1 MKTFSIES
9 EVGNHI
15 VRVFRN
21 GVPLGAFPFSTRL
34 AAEAFAESL

>member
-1 MKTFSIES
+1 MKKFSIES
-9 EVGNHI
+9 EVGNHV

-21 GVPLGAFPFSTRL
+21 GVPLGVFSFTSRL